1 MKTLGVYLKE
11 NKTPEHFL
19 TKYLAKAKLKA
30 GWGDPNK
37 RAVYYLDR
45 FPNEMY
51 R

>member
-19 TKYLAKAKLKA
+19 TKYLAKAKLKT